1 MLIIGLTGSIGMGK
15 STAARLFAEMGLPVH
30 DADAAVHQLYGGP
43 AVALVEAAF
52 PGVSRD
58 GRIDRALLAKQVL
71 GNPEALRRLESIVHP
86 LVTAH
91 RTDFLAS
98 ATTRHA
104 RMAVFDIPLLFET
117 GSEGIV
123 DLACVV
129 SAPFDVQ
136 KQRVLD
142 RPGMTEERFR
152 AILATQMP
160 DADKRR
166 RAHFVIDSSRG
177 VDAARVQIGNI
188 IRSVSA
194 MTGRERA

>member
-71 GNPEALRRLESIVHP
+71 GNRCEALRRLESIVHP
-86 LVTAH
+86 QVTAH
-91 RTDFLAS
+91 RQAFLGS

-117 GSEGIV
+117 GSGGLV
-123 DLACVV
+123 DLICVV

-152 AILATQMP
+152 AILDTQMP
-160 DADKRR
+160 DADNAGGRISSSIPAGGSMRR
-166 RAHFVIDSSRG
+166 GFRSATSSGAFR
-177 VDAARVQIGNI
+177 R
-188 IRSVSA
+188 
-194 MTGRERA
+194 